1 MCYNRQKQ
9 CENIHV
15 HTFSHLYIQRKVVK
29 LMSETKKIERA
40 SSRKR
45 EPRKPKKSQIPFAL
59 VATMILI
66 VIGIY
71 LNSRSTTI
79 AVFWILG
86 IAFGYTLQR
95 SRFCFTA
102 GFRDPCITRG
112 TSVTRAI
119 LVAFAIGS
127 VGFAAIK
134 FAPILTGA
142 EENLNMVGVFPIGI
156 PLMLGA
162 VVFGIGMV
170 IAGGCASGNLMRVG
184 EGFTMQMLAL
194 VFFVFGNFLGAIH
207 SGFWG
212 DFSSVEVFLP
222 DVFGWFGSLI
232 VQLAII
238 VLLYIAAVKWEQK
251 KTKANE

>member
-1 MCYNRQKQ
+1 
-9 CENIHV
+9 
-15 HTFSHLYIQRKVVK
+15 
-29 LMSETKKIERA
+29 MSEIKTIERA

-59 VATMILI
+59 VATIILLL
-66 VIGIY
+66 IGIY
-71 LNSRSTTI
+71 LNSRNTTL

-86 IAFGYTLQR
+86 IAFGYILQR

-112 TSVTRAI
+112 TSVARAI
-119 LVAFAIGS
+119 LVAFAIGTI
-127 VGFAAIK
+127 GFTAIK
-134 FAPILTGA
+134 FAPILSGA
-142 EENLNMVGVFPIGI
+142 ETNLNMVGVFPIGM

-212 DFSSVEVFLP
+212 GFSTTEVFLP
-222 DVFGWFGSLI
+222 DVLGWVGSLI
-232 VQLAII
+232 SQLGII

-251 KTKANE
+251 KTKAND